1 MRDNHD
7 GMLEI
12 IAAFEQDGHYF
23 ALVQLERDG
32 KQKLFRFGVD
42 RKGYLA
48 LKRVLQLRPFDQIPG
63 IKYRYFYDHSA
74 LRLDTNDY
82 TIIRVRVEQGRDGK
96 LLESE
101 APRSLDANLR
111 WFSQLKDWSQEWE
124 GPTNASIANCL
135 QMTVVRP
142 ATALRR

>member
-63 IKYRYFYDHSA
+63 IKYRYFY
-74 LRLDTNDY
+74 
-82 TIIRVRVEQGRDGK
+82 
-96 LLESE
+96 LL
-101 APRSLDANLR
+101 
-111 WFSQLKDWSQEWE
+111 
-124 GPTNASIANCL
+124 C
-135 QMTVVRP
+135 
-142 ATALRR
+142 